1 MKSATL
7 FVLLLFSG
15 AAFAQLA
22 EGEVRKVDRN
32 AGKITIK
39 HGEIKSVDMP
49 PMTMVFEVRDRKL
62 IEQVKPGDAVRF
74 EVEKQ
79 GGAYVLTR
87 IEAGK

>member
-1 MKSATL
+1 MKFTTL
-7 FVLLLFSG
+7 LLLTLFSG
-15 AAFAQLA
+15 TALAQLA

-39 HGEIKSVDMP
+39 HGEIRSVDMP

-74 EVEKQ
+74 DVEKQ